1 VCRNERESFI
11 LFLGKCV
18 SLVLFSPAI
27 LRHQPPRSESCCGTT
42 RLPMISRTKPNIVI
56 KTYSEGGAISAEAY
70 PFLRS
75 RFPFCCCRSRGPPKS
90 VGKRDTPIY
99 SRLNLELVFVSS
111 LPIYQPQT
119 MMLHG
124 NKRTAIT
131 GACSRGTKLIE
142 LPCSQLEEKSCLE
155 I

>member
-1 VCRNERESFI
+1 MKETASYCSEKRCKPSI
-11 LFLGKCV
+11 
-18 SLVLFSPAI
+18 VLSRQFYATNAA
-27 LRHQPPRSESCCGTT
+27 RSEST
-42 RLPMISRTKPNIVI
+42 RLPMISRTIPNIVI
-56 KTYSEGGAISAEAY
+56 KMYSEGRAISVETY
-70 PFLRS
+70 PFFKS
-75 RFPFCCCRSRGPPKS
+75 RFPFRRCRSRGPPTKS